1 MSSASR
7 PDLFDM
13 KLRAMRRDRA
23 ARAGP
28 ELFLLE
34 RAFEDCLERVTLIG
48 RPFDRALLI
57 GCPDPSWPDRVPAAE
72 VAVVDPGPLFAA
84 SAGGTTVIE
93 DAWMPDAAA
102 YDLILALGTLDTVNN
117 LPLALHILRAATMP
131 GGLLIG
137 AMSGGDT
144 LPQLRVAMRSADAIA
159 GAAAPH
165 VHPRIEPAMVAPLLE
180 SAGFVKAV
188 IDVDRIQVSYPNLG
202 SLIADLRAMA
212 ATNILAE
219 RPRTSL
225 GKTGRTAAERTFITG
240 ASGDRATEVFEI
252 IHFAGWTPAE

>member
-34 RAFEDCLERVTLIG
+34 RAFEDCLELVPLIG

-72 VAVVDPGPLFAA
+72 VDVIDPGPLFAA

-117 LPLALHILRAATMP
+117 LPLALHILRGATMH

-144 LPQLRVAMRSADAIA
+144 LPQLRAAMRAADAIA

-188 IDVDRIQVSYPNLG
+188 IDVDRIKASYPNLG
-202 SLIADLRAMA
+202 SLIADLRAMG

-225 GKTGRTAAERTFITG
+225 GKAGRATAERTFITG

-252 IHFAGWTPAE
+252 IHFAAWAPAE